1 MLKDKDAAKASA
13 KTLTLNDLKKVAG
26 GFGVSPNSLKGEQG
40 KAKLEIKP
48 N

>member
-1 MLKDKDAAKASA
+1 MLKDKANEKGTF
-13 KTLTLNDLKKVAG
+13 KKLTVSDLKKVAG
-26 GFGVSPNSLKGEQG
+26 GFGASPNSLKGEEG